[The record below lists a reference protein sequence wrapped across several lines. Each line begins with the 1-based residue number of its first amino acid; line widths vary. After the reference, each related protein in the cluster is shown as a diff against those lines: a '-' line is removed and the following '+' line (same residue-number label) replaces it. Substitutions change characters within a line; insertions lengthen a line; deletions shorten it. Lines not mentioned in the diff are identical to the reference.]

1 MKNQEGWRKGCGEM
15 RFPATAMQCL
25 GAAFLEWQIHCRTTS
40 SSHHFITKNLFRT
53 PLQNLKFH
61 CKTYQSKKAFAFHTN
76 INFLGRNYNHL
87 RHIYRSS
94 PLLGSYEML
103 PHFWW
108 ISELPPDS
116 TRAAPRKRRT
126 RANHLRP
133 PMVRPKTHL
142 GTPLERHGTLGCE
155 PWDHWISAK
164 RCVALREFLVD
175 IHPLKI
181 IFNVGHSWI
190 FMDFQ

>member
-1 MKNQEGWRKGCGEM
+1 MHDHSFSVAFSHLWHLTANRQTLHLRHGKNPWKILPKVGENHRISGKIMKNQEGWRKGCGEM

-87 RHIYRSS
+87 RYIYRSS
-94 PLLGSYEML
+94 PLLGSY
-103 PHFWW
+103 
-108 ISELPPDS
+108 
-116 TRAAPRKRRT
+116 
-126 RANHLRP
+126 
-133 PMVRPKTHL
+133 
-142 GTPLERHGTLGCE
+142 
-155 PWDHWISAK
+155 
-164 RCVALREFLVD
+164 
-175 IHPLKI
+175 
-181 IFNVGHSWI
+181 
-190 FMDFQ
+190 